1 MNGIFS
7 SIENVVGQVG
17 AFAWGPPM
25 LIFLVGTGLYLTIV
39 LRGIQF
45 RKLWHAL
52 WLALV
57 KRKEDTD
64 EPGDITHFQALMT
77 ALSATV
83 GTGNIAGVATAIAA
97 GGPGAL
103 FWMWITGLVGMAT
116 KYSEA
121 VLAVKYRIK
130 DEKGDMSGGP
140 MYYISRGLGWKWL
153 GFIFALF
160 ASVAAFGIG
169 NMVQSNSVAD
179 AVNATFHVPFWVTG
193 VVLMIFTALVILG
206 GIKSIGK
213 VTGVVV
219 PIMIIFYM
227 SGALIILVLNITGI
241 PAALAMVVKQAFTP
255 TAASGGFL
263 GASVMM
269 GIRMGVSRG
278 VFSNESGLGS
288 APIAAAAAQTKH
300 PVTQALVSMTQTF
313 IDTIV
318 VCTMT
323 GLVLILT
330 GAWDSGKTGAELST
344 FAFQSGMP
352 GGHYVVTIG
361 LIMFAY
367 STILGWCYYGE
378 KSIEYILGEKA
389 VKPYRYVFV
398 LVVGVGAVAK
408 LDFVWSLSDTF
419 NGLMAIPNL
428 IGLLALSPVIYRET
442 RGFFSES
449 GKGEEPVQVQPE
461 E

>member
-1 MNGIFS
+1 MEFFHT
-7 SIENVVGQVG
+7 IEQMVGRIG

-25 LIFLVGTGLYLTIV
+25 LIFLVGTGFYLTLV
-39 LRGIQF
+39 LRGLQF
-45 RKLWHAL
+45 RKLGYSL

-116 KYSEA
+116 KYGEA
-121 VLAVKYRIK
+121 VLAVKYRIV
-130 DEKGDMSGGP
+130 DEKGAMSGGP

-153 GFIFALF
+153 GTLF
-160 ASVAAFGIG
+160 AVFAAVAAFGIG

-179 AVNATFHVPFWVTG
+179 AVQATFDIPFYVTG
-193 VVLMIFTALVILG
+193 IVLMIFTALVILG
-206 GIKSIGK
+206 GIKNIGR
-213 VTGVVV
+213 VTGVLV
-219 PIMIIFYM
+219 PIMIVFYII
-227 SGALIILVLNITGI
+227 GALIILAIKFTAI
-241 PAALAMVVKQAFTP
+241 PAALALVVSEAFTP
-255 TAASGGFL
+255 TAASGGFA
-263 GASVMM
+263 GATVMM
-269 GIRMGVSRG
+269 AIRMGVARG

-313 IDTIV
+313 LDTIL

-323 GLVLILT
+323 GLVLIMT
-330 GAWDSGKTGAELST
+330 GAWDSGKTGAELTS
-344 FAFQSGMP
+344 FAFQEGVI
-352 GGHYVVTIG
+352 GGHFIVTLG
-361 LIMFAY
+361 LILFAY
-367 STILGWCYYGE
+367 STILGWSYYGE
-378 KSIEYILGEKA
+378 KSIEFLFGEGA
-389 VKPYRYVFV
+389 VKPYRILFV
-398 LVVGVGAVAK
+398 IFVGVGAIAK

-419 NGLMAIPNL
+419 NGLMAVPNL
-428 IGLLALSPVIYRET
+428 IGLLALSPVIVRET
-442 RGFFSES
+442 RNYFSAS
-449 GKGEEPVQVQPE
+449 GNGDARVTVREDD
-461 E
+461 